1 MIARKIN
8 ECSLGRNIKQC
19 CPWPDYRPTINLGH
33 LLVFSLRT
41 IFIGFIQSEV
51 EKCKCTVKCV
61 LNETCVTNMERN
73 ILNEYTLCPELFV
86 FYIKM

>member
-33 LLVFSLRT
+33 LLVVSLRT

-73 ILNEYTLCPELFV
+73 ILVVCFE
-86 FYIKM
+86 

>member
-41 IFIGFIQSEV
+41 IFIAIFIGFIQSEV

-73 ILNEYTLCPELFV
+73 ILVICFE
-86 FYIKM
+86 